1 MVICLQRGAELHM
14 AQLMPLPL
22 TISCFIK
29 IRIGFTFL
37 VVTAVTSHNLC
48 SQCDRHF
55 VGITWLNNNN
65 NSHYNVYAAV
75 IMTKVIARVHPVHP
89 MTSRLLV
96 DYRVDW
102 STAAL
107 ITARVS
113 NLAFHSRVTV
123 VAPLRLLGT
132 RAPST
137 RPLLLPLTEL
147 HRTHT
152 CIPIGQFTLN

>member
-1 MVICLQRGAELHM
+1 M
-14 AQLMPLPL
+14 
-22 TISCFIK
+22 F
-29 IRIGFTFL
+29 FTSTGRLIVDYFL
-37 VVTAVTSHNLC
+37 LVDYFN
-48 SQCDRHF
+48 
-55 VGITWLNNNN
+55 NNNN
-65 NSHYNVYAAV
+65 NSHDNVYGAV
-75 IMTKVIARVHPVHP
+75 IMTKVIARVHPFHL

-113 NLAFHSRVTV
+113 NLACHSRVTV
-123 VAPLRLLGT
+123 VAPLRLLGP

-152 CIPIGQFTLN
+152 CIPIGQFTLNWTLRSGIFYARDFEQGTTLCRKL